1 LLKAR
6 FLKTCLIFLVL
17 LGLFPASGK
26 AQGKFPAPQGYVS
39 DYARVLSPRAKSA
52 LSGLLQELERKT
64 KAEVAIAILPDL
76 GGNALEPY
84 AVELFEHWKIGKKGK
99 DNGLLI
105 LLAIKERK
113 ARIEVGY
120 GLEGIIPDGLA
131 GEIIRKMTPFFKQ
144 GDYDSGLLQATSF
157 IASAIA
163 HDAGVKLEVP
173 RAVPHAAAGRRGRP
187 PSAARSL
194 LSLIFLVILIILFI
208 KNPRLFF
215 FFMLGS
221 MLGGGRRGHWSGGG
235 GGFGGGFGGFGGGM
249 SGGGGASGGW

>member
-1 LLKAR
+1 MLKPR
-6 FLKTCLIFLVL
+6 FLKTCLISLLL

-26 AQGKFPAPQGYVS
+26 AQGKFPAPQGHVS

-52 LSGLLQELERKT
+52 LSGLLRELERKT
-64 KAEVAIAILPDL
+64 QAEVAIAILPDL
-76 GGNALEPY
+76 GGSALETY
-84 AVELFEHWKIGKKGK
+84 AVELFEHWKIGKRDK

-113 ARIEVGY
+113 VRIEVGY

-131 GEIIRKMTPFFKQ
+131 GEIIRTRMTPFFKQ
-144 GDYDSGLLQATSF
+144 GDYDNGLLQATSF
-157 IASAIA
+157 IAASIA
-163 HDAGVKLEVP
+163 KDAGVKLEVP
-173 RAVPHAAAGRRGRP
+173 RAVPHAAGRRRGRP

-194 LSLIFLVILIILFI
+194 LSLIFLVIMIILFI
-208 KNPRLFF
+208 KNPRLFLL
-215 FFMLGS
+215 FMMGS
-221 MLGGGRRGHWSGGG
+221 MLGGRRGHWSGGG